1 MSTAAKVGAFFLVA
15 LVLAG
20 LLIWKIEDLKFGGR
34 TGKVI
39 SVQFSDVAGLK
50 EKSDVRMAGVLVG
63 KVARIRLVGGKA
75 LVDIELNRDISL
87 RDGASGTIQSL
98 GMLGDKY
105 IELVP
110 GPVGAPP
117 LAAGTTLKGETP
129 VNFDQITRLARDI
142 EVDVREITGNLKS
155 SLGGALG
162 EERLTGI
169 VENVLVLSQE
179 LRKLLEAN
187 RANIDTTTANFK
199 DFSTEMTKLVDRI
212 DRLVAANSGG
222 RDESVAN
229 AKELTSKLQTT
240 VDNMNAITGKINEG
254 KGTVGNLVNSDETA
268 KNLNETLV
276 AVKEG
281 VNSLSD
287 SLKTVKKINLDLG
300 LREEYLTSPSK
311 GKGYFTVDLARVGS
325 PRFYRVELVTQPFGV
340 RRDTAKIITTTYPTG
355 TRRPCGRTRR
365 SSRTRSRS
373 RRRWAIDWATGS
385 AAPADGEL
393 RRRRRRLPDSERPA
407 AVLGRRLELRRRGQ
421 PERARQGHEPLLL
434 LAVGLPDRG
443 LGRLP
448 EHEGEPGLVLR
459 GRRRALGRRRRQVPR
474 RRGGGGPVDGAR
486 EPS

>member
-20 LLIWKIEDLKFGGR
+20 LLIWKIEDLKFGKR

-39 SVQFSDVAGLK
+39 SIQFSDVAGLK

-75 LVDIELNRDISL
+75 LVDIELNKDIAL
-87 RDGASGTIQSL
+87 RDGATGTIQSL

-117 LAAGTTLKGETP
+117 IAEGTTLKGEAP
-129 VNFDQITRLARDI
+129 VNFDQITKLARDI
-142 EVDVREITGNLKS
+142 EVDVREITSNLKS

-179 LRKLLEAN
+179 LRKLLESN
-187 RANIDTTTANFK
+187 RANIDSTTANFK
-199 DFSTEMTKLVDRI
+199 EFSTQMTQLVNRIDKLV
-212 DRLVAANSGG
+212 ASNSGNVTA
-222 RDESVAN
+222 SVSN
-229 AKELTSKLQTT
+229 AKELTAKLQTT

-254 KGTVGNLVNSDETA
+254 RGTVGNLVNSDETA

-281 VNSLSD
+281 VNNLSSSLTS
-287 SLKTVKKINLDLG
+287 VKKINLDLG

-325 PRFYRVELVTQPFGV
+325 PRFYRVELVSEPLGV
-340 RRDTAKIITTTYPTG
+340 RRDTANIFTTTHPDGHTETVRQDIAEFKDTIAFTAQVGYRLG
-355 TRRPCGRTRR
+355 HWIGR
-365 SSRTRSRS
+365 
-373 RRRWAIDWATGS
+373 A
-385 AAPADGEL
+385 
-393 RRRRRRLPDSERPA
+393 
-407 AVLGRRLELRRRGQ
+407 
-421 PERARQGHEPLLL
+421 
-434 LAVGLPDRG
+434 GLT
-443 LGRLP
+443 
-448 EHEGEPGLVLR
+448 ENS
-459 GRRRALGRRRRQVPR
+459 
-474 RRGGGGPVDGAR
+474 GGGGIDYVTLKDRLRLSVDAWNFGGEDNLNAHAKFSGRYYFSPSVFLTGGWDDFLNTKANKDSFFVGAGVR
-486 EPS
+486 WGDDDVKYLAGAAAVARP